1 MNVRDHMHGR
11 NTSGDL
17 MTFPDIQRVA
27 LWQLQPPGMDDS
39 VATKARAAAAAAS
52 PARRSHRVPTAAAV
66 VPVRPRCVP
75 CPLDRLRRPA
85 TMVGEQTVVTGAC
98 HGVISVLCVRLYE
111 SSCRF

>member
-39 VATKARAAAAAAS
+39 VAIKARTAAAAVVLDS
-52 PARRSHRVPTAAAV
+52 RRSHRVPTAAAV

-75 CPLDRLRRPA
+75 CPLHRLRRPVDGWRA
-85 TMVGEQTVVTGAC
+85 DGSNWRLSWC
-98 HGVISVLCVRLYE
+98 HLCAVRTTLRE
-111 SSCRF
+111 LM